1 MNFVCAYG
9 YGALHAYAC
18 VPTSV
23 RTKLEVLVGL
33 LSTLCSEAQSL
44 LTSISLAAD
53 AHQDHALPPDPV
65 LGFQT

>member
-9 YGALHAYAC
+9 YGVLHAYAC

-33 LSTLCSEAQSL
+33 LSTLCSEAQFL
-44 LTSISLAAD
+44 
-53 AHQDHALPPDPV
+53 
-65 LGFQT
+65 